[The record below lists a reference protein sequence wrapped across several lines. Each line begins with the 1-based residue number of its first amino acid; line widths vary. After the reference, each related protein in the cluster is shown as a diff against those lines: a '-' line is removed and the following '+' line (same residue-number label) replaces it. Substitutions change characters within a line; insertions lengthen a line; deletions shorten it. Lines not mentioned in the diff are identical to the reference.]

1 MAKREFD
8 FGMHYFRAFAILS
21 VMAVHMWIAPP
32 VEGHEELSRFLD
44 MLRGVLFH
52 SSTLYFIFISGYLF
66 HFLSQNGFRTLT
78 YYRKKL
84 SNVIVPYLF
93 LSVFF
98 TIYAFIWNAY
108 TGEIPR
114 FARLASGFGTFFE
127 ALLYGNVVPTYW
139 YIPFIAT
146 VFVISPPLL
155 RLDKRRFG
163 LLTLFSAWIPLLIP
177 RTELT
182 DFFHNYAFF
191 FPLYLIGIFFSM
203 HREAALAFIAERL
216 TLFAAFAAAFTLV
229 LAADRY
235 SPLLPNDEAAYY
247 LQKLCIGACVIHG
260 FERIRHVRVAALDL
274 IARYSFALYFLH
286 DFILFSFQGP
296 LFRAFGH
303 VLPDSLF
310 LVSLLAFGCEV
321 GLCLL
326 LGVSV
331 KKVFGARSRYLIGA

>member
-1 MAKREFD
+1 MEKPGFD
-8 FGMHYFRAFAILS
+8 FGMHYFRAFAIFS
-21 VMAVHMWIAPP
+21 VMAVHMWITPP

-66 HFLSQNGFRTLT
+66 HFLSQKGFATLI
-78 YYRKKL
+78 YYRKKIN
-84 SNVIVPYLF
+84 NVIIPYLF

-114 FARLASGFGTFFE
+114 FARLASGFGEFFE
-127 ALLYGNVVPTYW
+127 AVLYGNVVPTYW

-163 LLTLFSAWIPLLIP
+163 LLTLFTAWVPLLIP

-203 HREAALAFIAERL
+203 HREAVLAFIAERL
-216 TLFAAFAAAFTLV
+216 RLFAAFAAVFTLV

-260 FERIRHVRVAALDL
+260 FERIRHVRVAVLDL

-286 DFILFSFQGP
+286 DFILFTFQAS
-296 LFRAFGH
+296 LFRVFGY

-310 LVSLLAFGCEV
+310 LVSLLTFGSEV
-321 GLCLL
+321 ALCLL
-326 LGVSV
+326 LGMSV
-331 KKVFGARSRYLIGA
+331 KKMFRARSRYLIGA